1 MCATL
6 VFPGNPLVVFGE
18 TDGASTGQMG
28 VDWEGENGR
37 QRLEVSVGFSNQP
50 HPDTIRL
57 LRGARLITDLE
68 SRMLGSEE
76 LRRRNTLEVKE
87 LEQLSFTFGLAS
99 RAMSLV
105 AVVERAGDNPGE
117 IPQTQVI
124 PVGMPQDMAFGAYFD
139 AACVHSFVGS
149 GYVSDSPEG
158 YVVAKDFGLS
168 PLRQSLRAFRAGK
181 QQELFKS
188 PQLGLPEDL
197 LLELASRL
205 QPDGGMRSNNDE
217 ERLSLTLVAL
227 LCFLAEGHTA
237 QSGTFRSH
245 VERLLTFVKNYPTTK
260 LADDRRNV
268 LS

>member
-37 QRLEVSVGFSNQP
+37 QRLEVSGGFSNQP

-87 LEQLSFTFGLAS
+87 LEQLSVTFGLAS

-105 AVVERAGDNPGE
+105 AVVERAGDHPGE
-117 IPQTQVI
+117 IPQTQVV

-139 AACVHSFVGS
+139 SVGAATDRVGS
-149 GYVSDSPEG
+149 LHLSSSVTLYESDRAVS
-158 YVVAKDFGLS
+158 F
-168 PLRQSLRAFRAGK
+168 
-181 QQELFKS
+181 
-188 PQLGLPEDL
+188 
-197 LLELASRL
+197 
-205 QPDGGMRSNNDE
+205 
-217 ERLSLTLVAL
+217 
-227 LCFLAEGHTA
+227 
-237 QSGTFRSH
+237 
-245 VERLLTFVKNYPTTK
+245 
-260 LADDRRNV
+260 
-268 LS
+268 